1 MENKKKYYIYYSI
14 VDGLILFGL
23 LVIGIFSLS
32 YLSEI
37 EKAESNIDIYSMV
50 DMYSKGSDHII
61 DKWPGTKSGSIKNEG

>member
-1 MENKKKYYIYYSI
+1 MDKKKYYIYYSI

-37 EKAESNIDIYSMV
+37 EKAESNIDIYANGHV
-50 DMYSKGSDHII
+50 Q
-61 DKWPGTKSGSIKNEG
+61 